1 MSLAIRLVPDNVRS
15 INFAAIGAAYM
26 GIGTAMTK
34 PIRVFMMQNMTDEAM
49 MFSFDGVHDHFPLPA
64 TSYFVFDITSN
75 KTVEQGFFLA
85 QGQRLY
91 VKQLDPAKTPSS
103 GAVYLSTFYGADLI

>member
-1 MSLAIRLVPDNVRS
+1 MSLAIRLVPDIVRS
-15 INFAAIGAAYM
+15 VPFGSISAIYM

-49 MFSFDGVHDHFPLPA
+49 MFSFDGVNDHFPLPA

-75 KTVEQGFFLA
+75 KTIQQGFFLA
-85 QGQRLY
+85 QGQRIY
-91 VKQLDPAKTPSS
+91 VKQLDPAKIPSS